1 MKPRRAV
8 PALVTVLLPILLALL
23 LLALVPAVFAASS
36 ADAAKD
42 APAAAKVVPAA
53 PPDRAADLAEREK
66 AVKADEERL
75 LALRKEVDGKITKYE
90 KLLSDVE
97 AKEKGRRE
105 EDEAKVDTLVKL
117 FEGMTPECGRSPA
130 RSPGRGDGRLHP
142 LEDERAQGQQRAC
155 GHGSEAG
162 CRPRPQDGRR
172 REKFSRA
179 VIIFP
184 AGASKER
191 LFA

>member
-1 MKPRRAV
+1 VKPRRAV

-23 LLALVPAVFAASS
+23 LPALVPAVFAASS
-36 ADAAKD
+36 ADAAKE
-42 APAAAKVVPAA
+42 APPAAKVVPAA
-53 PPDRAADLAEREK
+53 HPDRAADLAEREK

-117 FEGMTPECGRSPA
+117 FEGMTPESAAPRLEALDEGMAASILSKMKGRKASNVLAVMDPK
-130 RSPGRGDGRLHP
+130 
-142 LEDERAQGQQRAC
+142 RAAVLVRKM
-155 GHGSEAG
+155 AG
-162 CRPRPQDGRR
+162 GV
-172 REKFSRA
+172 KN
-179 VIIFP
+179 FP
-184 AGASKER
+184 AQ
-191 LFA
+191 